1 MHVFLVTNAGT
12 EAAYQIARDLLRAGH
27 RVVVTAT
34 HATTLVRIM
43 HGYGPDR
50 VLAIAADTT
59 DLEQVRRLVSRAES
73 QFGSLDFV
81 VTPDGVSRRF
91 KESTLLRLVGH
102 LPLAVA
108 S

>member
-1 MHVFLVTNAGT
+1 MHVFLVTNAAT
-12 EAAYQIARDLLRAGH
+12 DAAYEIARDLLRAGH

-34 HATTLVRIM
+34 HPTSLVRIM

-50 VLAIAADTT
+50 VLAIATDTT
-59 DLEQVRRLVSRAES
+59 DLEQVRRLISRAES

-81 VTPDGVSRRF
+81 VTADGVSKRY
-91 KESTLLRLVGH
+91 KESMLLRLVSH
-102 LPLAVA
+102 PQLAAA

>member
-1 MHVFLVTNAGT
+1 MHVFLVTNAAT
-12 EAAYQIARDLLRAGH
+12 EAAYEIARDLLRAGH

-34 HATTLVRIM
+34 HATALVRIM

-59 DLEQVRRLVSRAES
+59 DLEQVRRLISRAES

-81 VTPDGVSRRF
+81 VTADGVSRRY

-102 LPLAVA
+102 PPLAAA

>member
-12 EAAYQIARDLLRAGH
+12 EVAYEIARDLLRAGH
-27 RVVVTAT
+27 RVVITAT
-34 HATTLVRIM
+34 SATALVRVM
-43 HGYGPDR
+43 HGYGPDQ

-73 QFGSLDFV
+73 QFGAIDFV
-81 VTPDGVSRRF
+81 VTADGVSRRF

-102 LPLAVA
+102 LPLAAA